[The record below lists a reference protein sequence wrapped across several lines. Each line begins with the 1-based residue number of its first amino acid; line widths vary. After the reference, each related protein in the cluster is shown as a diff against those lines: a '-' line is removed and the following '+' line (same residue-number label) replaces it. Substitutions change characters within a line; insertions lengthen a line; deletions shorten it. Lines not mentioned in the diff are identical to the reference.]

1 MSIKEQMAKRAA
13 TRAERRALADKI
25 VKIVCDELEKQDEAL
40 QDQTLRMVLSELQI
54 ATRRGPT

>member
-13 TRAERRALADKI
+13 TRTECRALADKI
-25 VKIVCDELEKQDEAL
+25 VKIVCDELEKQDGAL